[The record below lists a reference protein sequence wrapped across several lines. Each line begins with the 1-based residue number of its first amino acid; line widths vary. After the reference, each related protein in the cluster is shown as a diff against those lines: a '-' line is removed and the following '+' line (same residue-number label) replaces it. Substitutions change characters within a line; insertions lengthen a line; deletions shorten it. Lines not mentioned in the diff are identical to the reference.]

1 MRVLRMTAGLLLMAG
16 PAWAQGTCKPGDSSN
31 EAEVFRDM
39 SVPLAFSQGQAPWTF
54 LPGAILAVAEVSDV
68 PTIDDKTATPSK
80 CRPGTGP
87 DNWGQVSI
95 APRLRVGFS
104 LSNAAMLELSW
115 TPPIRIS
122 GVKPNLWSFAL
133 SRTVPIGK
141 RGALM
146 SGRLH
151 ATIGSLKAP
160 ITCSEEAVDD
170 PTDPCYHGDVSDD
183 KYKPAIYG
191 GELTIGKD
199 FAGGRLRPYAGGG
212 YNLLRPR
219 FEQDG
224 KDSTGQKLDQKVE
237 VNTGQW
243 IVFGGL
249 TWAISPVFHLSGEAY
264 SAPADAFTWRARAT
278 YVFSATRKRH
288 R

>member
-1 MRVLRMTAGLLLMAG
+1 MRVIPMTAGLLLVAG
-16 PAWAQGTCKPGDSSN
+16 AAWAQGTCKPGDGSN

-87 DNWGQVSI
+87 DNWGSVSI

-104 LSNAAMLELSW
+104 LSNAAMLEMSW
-115 TPPIRIS
+115 TPPIRIA

-133 SRTVPIGK
+133 SRTVPMGK
-141 RGALM
+141 KGALM
-146 SGRLH
+146 TGRIH
-151 ATIGSLKAP
+151 TTIGSIRAP
-160 ITCSEEAVDD
+160 VTCSEDAVDD
-170 PTDPCYHGDVSDD
+170 ATDPCYNGEVSDD
-183 KYKPAIYG
+183 KHKPGIYG
-191 GELTIGKD
+191 GELIIGKD

-219 FEQDG
+219 FEQDVR
-224 KDSTGQKLDQKVE
+224 DSTGQKLDQKVE

-249 TWAISPVFHLSGEAY
+249 TWALSPALHLSGEAY

-278 YVFSATRKRH
+278 YVFGGRHKR

>member
-1 MRVLRMTAGLLLMAG
+1 MRVLPMTAVLLLA
-16 PAWAQGTCKPGDSSN
+16 ASTARAQGTCKPGDGTN

-54 LPGAILAVAEVSDV
+54 LPGAILLVAEVSDV
-68 PTIDDKTATPSK
+68 PDISDKTATPAK

-87 DNWGQVSI
+87 DNWESVGI
-95 APRLRVGFS
+95 FPRVRVGFS
-104 LSNAAMLELSW
+104 LSNAAMLEMSW

-133 SRTVPIGK
+133 SRTVPIGR

-146 SGRLH
+146 TGRLH
-151 ATIGSLKAP
+151 LTVGSYRAP
-160 ITCSEEAVDD
+160 ITCSEDAVDD
-170 PTDPCYHGDVSDD
+170 PANACFGGEVSDD
-183 KYKPAIYG
+183 KYKPGIYG
-191 GELTIGKD
+191 GELSIGKD
-199 FAGGRLRPYAGGG
+199 LARGALRPYLGGG
-212 YNLLRPR
+212 YNFLRPR

-224 KDSTGQKLDQKVE
+224 EDSSGTELDQKVE

-249 TWAISPVFHLSGEAY
+249 TWAISPAFHLSGEAY
-264 SAPADAFTWRARAT
+264 SAPADAFTWRARGT
-278 YVFSATRKRH
+278 YVFGGQRRG

>member
-1 MRVLRMTAGLLLMAG
+1 MRVIPMTAGLLLVAG
-16 PAWAQGTCKPGDSSN
+16 AAWAQGTCKPGDSSN

-39 SVPLAFSQGQAPWTF
+39 SVPLAFSLGQAPWTF
-54 LPGAILAVAEVSDV
+54 LPGAILAVAEVSDI

-87 DNWGQVSI
+87 DNWGSVGL

-104 LSNAAMLELSW
+104 LSNAAMLEVSW

-122 GVKPNLWSFAL
+122 GVKPNLWSLAV
-133 SRTVPIGK
+133 SRTVPVGK

-146 SGRLH
+146 TGRIHFTL
-151 ATIGSLKAP
+151 GNVRAP
-160 ITCSEEAVDD
+160 VTCSESAVDD
-170 PTDPCYHGDVSDD
+170 PADPCYNGEVSDD
-183 KYKPAIYG
+183 KYKPGMYG
-191 GELTIGKD
+191 GELAIGKD

-224 KDSTGQKLDQKVE
+224 RDSTGQKLDQKVE

-249 TWAISPVFHLSGEAY
+249 TWAIAPAFHLSGEAY

-278 YVFSATRKRH
+278 YVFGGKPKR